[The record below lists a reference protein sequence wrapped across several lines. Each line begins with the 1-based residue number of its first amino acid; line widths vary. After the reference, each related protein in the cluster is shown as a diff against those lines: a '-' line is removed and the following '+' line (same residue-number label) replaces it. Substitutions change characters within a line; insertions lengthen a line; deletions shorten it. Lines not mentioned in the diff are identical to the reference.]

1 MKISREFKVGLV
13 SIVAIVLLY
22 WGLNFL
28 KGQDIFEQKKI
39 FYAVYDRVEGLTPAK
54 SVLLNGYKIGIV
66 DQVYFHPNGSG
77 DLIVTMNI
85 TSDFDIPKNSTATIQ
100 STDLL
105 GDKAINMVLGKST
118 EYAQNGDT
126 LKSYIE
132 LSLTEEV
139 NKQVAPLKNKVE
151 KLFGSMDT
159 VLFLLTGF
167 LDDDSKDGF
176 EATLN
181 SLKRSFQHLESTMGS
196 LDRTVNTSQSDMI
209 GTFENLNKITTNLEE
224 NSEELSGIFS
234 NLNSLSDSLSKVRFR
249 ETFES
254 LNKTLITAE
263 SVMSKI
269 DSGDGSM
276 AKLVNDPELYNNLEK
291 ASEQLDLLLLDIK
304 HNPKRYIK
312 LFGGRKDYDE
322 EALLKKEQEDAARR
336 EELQNEPN
344 K

>member
-28 KGQDIFEQKKI
+28 KGQDVFEKKKI

-54 SVLLNGYKIGIV
+54 SILLNGYKVGTV
-66 DQVYFHPNGSG
+66 DKVYFHPNGSG
-77 DLIVTMNI
+77 DLVVALNI
-85 TSDFDIPKNSTATIQ
+85 TSDFDIPKNSTAAIQ

-105 GDKAINMVLGKST
+105 GDKAINLTLGKSS

-126 LKSYIE
+126 LKSNIE

-139 NKQVAPLKNKVE
+139 NKQVAPLKNKME

-167 LDDDSKDGF
+167 LDDNSQDGF
-176 EATLN
+176 EATLS
-181 SLKRSFQHLESTMGS
+181 SLKRSFSHLESTMGS
-196 LDRTVNTSQSDMI
+196 LDRTVTTSQSDMV
-209 GTFENLNKITTNLEE
+209 GTFANLNKITTNLEE
-224 NSEELSGIFS
+224 NSEELSGIFR
-234 NLNSLSDSLSKVRFR
+234 NLNSLSDSLSKVRFK

-254 LNKTLITAE
+254 LNNTLIAAE
-263 SVMSKI
+263 SVLSKI
-269 DSGDGSM
+269 DSGDGTM
-276 AKLVNDPELYNNLEK
+276 AKLVNDPELYNNLES

-304 HNPKRYIK
+304 YNPKRYIK

-322 EALLKKEQEDAARR
+322 EELLKQEQKDAARR
-336 EELQNEPN
+336 EEL
-344 K
+344 KD